1 MQPNP
6 TPTIE
11 PSSNQTTVHGHQPQ
25 TGALLS
31 KQQVAK
37 RLNVSTRTVNNLMSD
52 GSLVPIRIRSVLR
65 FSSESV
71 EALIDDS
78 RDSQLEHMNP

>member
-6 TPTIE
+6 TQANK
-11 PSSNQTTVHGHQPQ
+11 PSSINTTVHDRQPH
-25 TGALLS
+25 TSALLS
-31 KQQVAK
+31 KLEVAK

-52 GSLVPIRIRSVLR
+52 GSLIPIRIRSVLR

-71 EALIDDS
+71 EALIIDS
-78 RDSQLEHMNP
+78 RDTQLEHMNP

>member
-6 TPTIE
+6 TPTNE
-11 PSSNQTTVHGHQPQ
+11 PSSIQTTVHDRQSH
-25 TGALLS
+25 TDSLLS

-52 GSLVPIRIRSVLR
+52 GSLVPIRIRTVLR

-71 EALIDDS
+71 EALISDC
-78 RDSQLEHMNP
+78 RDSQLEHLNP